1 MERNQRANFLLA
13 GRKAGRR
20 KRQRSYLQGVDG
32 QKVNSQGS
40 GQNPACYGTIKPGT
54 ECVCWIKSQPPNG
67 SFNICS
73 CPPLHYGETSNGS
86 FNICSCLPLH
96 YGETSKEDPTH
107 QWVLHS
113 TSLQG
118 SYSSLL
124 GWSFPSVL
132 SPPLHTLHLQ
142 TLACYPKSSPYR
154 VAFKQKRAH
163 KTRDPSVVPP
173 GAAALR

>member
-20 KRQRSYLQGVDG
+20 NGRAVSHITFLLPYEIRAEVLFTGSWWPEG
-32 QKVNSQGS
+32 QGS

-54 ECVCWIKSQPPNG
+54 ECICWIKSQPPHG

-73 CPPLHYGETSNGS
+73 YPPLHYGG
-86 FNICSCLPLH
+86 
-96 YGETSKEDPTH
+96 TSKEDPTH

-113 TSLQG
+113 MSLQG

-142 TLACYPKSSPYR
+142 TLACYPTSSPYR

-163 KTRDPSVVPP
+163 KTCNSSVVPP